1 MLELV
6 HKELWDW
13 TNCTTHPCLDKSE
26 CLGSGVSNDDD
37 GVTGVVWDALLTD
50 TEHVVGANCQFMQ
63 EEKKKNSKRTSA
75 PVSRNSLRL
84 AVCHDVQQKKSARTD
99 PDETPLGLISVT
111 GLRQLKKE
119 R

>member
-1 MLELV
+1 MLKLV
-6 HKELWDW
+6 HKKLWDW
-13 TNCTTHPCLDKSE
+13 TNYTTHPCLDKSE

-37 GVTGVVWDALLTD
+37 GVMRSGVIHL
-50 TEHVVGANCQFMQ
+50 Q
-63 EEKKKNSKRTSA
+63 ERGGKKENFTTSFEKFFVSGC
-75 PVSRNSLRL
+75 VSR
-84 AVCHDVQQKKSARTD
+84 CPTKKSARTD